1 MLTKQSLGKNL
12 KAMGKK
18 AAYFITSDDDFIAA
32 NRAREIF
39 EELSKDALDEMSK
52 EVIDGASQKVEDAA
66 RACAQTLQAAA
77 TLPLFGGAKY
87 VWLRNANFFGDAKI
101 LKNEEV
107 ATTLAKL
114 VEYLKKLSPENAV
127 VVINASPVDRRSKIF
142 KEFSAFAESEDFQA
156 KDPISACSELIRNES
171 AALGI
176 RFEPGA
182 AETLASIVACNPR
195 MCVQEVKKLAAYVNF
210 KGTITQKDVAEM
222 VPIFGESDFFDITN
236 AFYSGNLESALAVL
250 KRYFFANKKASA
262 RPIIT
267 AIQKQNSI
275 LIQLRALMD
284 SGEISKRA
292 EPQPRG
298 ALEAAGAKYAEV
310 FAGCDEKTPYNVF
323 SQNPWY
329 AGSKL
334 APIAAR
340 IPLKKLLDSQMRIA
354 AAFEALL
361 SPDTNDEA
369 VMRDFFVR
377 VMS

>member
-52 EVIDGASQKVEDAA
+52 EVIDGASQKAEDAA

-77 TLPLFGGAKY
+77 TLPL
-87 VWLRNANFFGDAKI
+87 FGDAKI

-171 AALGI
+171 SALGI